1 MNVRSRETDK
11 DVLRTGLRFAVV
23 TGQELVRLAMEK
35 LEVTGYTALARK
47 LELGLHGDR
56 RVKRWAEGENE
67 PNYEETLTL
76 LRAVGLLREE
86 PSEPLPAFLF
96 EPVGMDVVFSRL
108 ETLEATV
115 GGLAVQVGTAATRV
129 GERLLAIEG
138 RLPALPEATP
148 EQDPQTSSGG

>member
-1 MNVRSRETDK
+1 
-11 DVLRTGLRFAVV
+11 
-23 TGQELVRLAMEK
+23 MER

-76 LRAVGLLREE
+76 LRAVGLLRDE
-86 PSEPLPAFLF
+86 PSEPLPDFLF

-108 ETLEATV
+108 EALEATV
-115 GGLAVQVGTAATRV
+115 GGLAVQVETAATRV

-138 RLPALPEATP
+138 RLPALPEAKP